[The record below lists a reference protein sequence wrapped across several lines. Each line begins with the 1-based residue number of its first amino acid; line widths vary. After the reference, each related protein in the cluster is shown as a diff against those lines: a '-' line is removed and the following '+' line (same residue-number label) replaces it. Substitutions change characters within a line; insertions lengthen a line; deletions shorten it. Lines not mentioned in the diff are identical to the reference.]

1 MRDESDLEVLYSE
14 DVLDADILVASDDDF
29 FDTENP
35 PGDSVL
41 MMRPGEYPGRGRR
54 HAYKYCDYGDLLA
67 PHRSWDECA
76 LAYDPT
82 GGVAWCAALC
92 GALLF
97 SWGFQVISNL
107 KSPSRCRPLE
117 F

>member
-1 MRDESDLEVLYSE
+1 MP
-14 DVLDADILVASDDDF
+14 I
-29 FDTENP
+29 DTAIT
-35 PGDSVL
+35 VI
-41 MMRPGEYPGRGRR
+41 
-54 HAYKYCDYGDLLA
+54 CW
-67 PHRSWDECA
+67 HRTGHGTNVPM
-76 LAYDPT
+76 AYDPT